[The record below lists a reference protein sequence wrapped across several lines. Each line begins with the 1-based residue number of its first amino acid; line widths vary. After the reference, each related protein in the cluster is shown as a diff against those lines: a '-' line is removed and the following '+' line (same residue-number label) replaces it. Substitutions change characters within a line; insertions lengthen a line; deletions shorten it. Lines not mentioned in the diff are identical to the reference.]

1 MRRFPHSEIC
11 GSMDICSLPQLI
23 AAYHVFRRLSV
34 PRHPPCALSSLIL
47 SNVPCRTEHWVG
59 YLLSNALVK
68 TRLILFL
75 SFHCAV
81 FKVREF
87 SFISPLFT
95 EKLEPQSDPSK
106 RYSQELS
113 NSLVSLN
120 VLASLCCLVRHSILT
135 NHSSSRPSFDAASTF
150 HLVLRS
156 T

>member
-1 MRRFPHSEIC
+1 MP
-11 GSMDICSLPQLI
+11 G
-23 AAYHVFRRLSV
+23 
-34 PRHPPCALSSLIL
+34 HPPCALSSLIL

-59 YLLSNALVK
+59 YLLSNVLVK

-87 SFISPLFT
+87 SFISSLFT
-95 EKLEPQSDPSK
+95 QKLEPQSDPSK

-120 VLASLCCLVRHSILT
+120 VLASLCCLVRHSNSKINPSSLDLLSLT
-135 NHSSSRPSFDAASTF
+135 CF
-150 HLVLRS
+150 HLRDRPRMVDDFVLAIDFHLRS
-156 T
+156 LIRSP

>member
-1 MRRFPHSEIC
+1 MCSSAGSGALPPLGFPIRT
-11 GSMDICSLPQLI
+11 SMTITLACSLSWLF
-23 AAYHVFRRLSV
+23 AACHVLLRRLV
-34 PRHPPCALSSLIL
+34 PGHPPCALSSLIL

-68 TRLILFL
+68 THLILFL

-87 SFISPLFT
+87 SFISSLFT

-120 VLASLCCLVRHSILT
+120 VLASLCCLVRHSIL
-135 NHSSSRPSFDAASTF
+135 SD
-150 HLVLRS
+150 L
-156 T
+156 